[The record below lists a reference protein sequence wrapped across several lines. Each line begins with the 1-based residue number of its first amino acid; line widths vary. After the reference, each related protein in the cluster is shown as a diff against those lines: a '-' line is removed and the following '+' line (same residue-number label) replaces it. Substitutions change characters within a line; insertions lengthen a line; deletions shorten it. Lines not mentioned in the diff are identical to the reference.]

1 MSVIQTWYTII
12 ILRLVVYNAR
22 NTVGLRN
29 VLKHEDAN
37 SKQLEKRAVW
47 SFRSCTED
55 DVFEEFSASPSEGRI
70 HYLGGVGVA
79 IVPGNRRPAS
89 RRDRCRS
96 RTHSRS
102 ILHLVKVR
110 GLSIVPVVVV
120 TPCPPLPV
128 LPLTIA
134 TALPIVS

>member
-1 MSVIQTWYTII
+1 MSVIQTRYTII
-12 ILRLVVYNAR
+12 ILRLVLYNAR
-22 NTVGLRN
+22 NTVGLHN

-55 DVFEEFSASPSEGRI
+55 DFSASPSEGRI

-96 RTHSRS
+96 RTHALTQHPPSCQGART
-102 ILHLVKVR
+102 IDCACRR
-110 GLSIVPVVVV
+110 GNTL
-120 TPCPPLPV
+120 PPPPV